1 MLVPIGALIIIVG
14 AFAIAAIDEFV
25 DSPPLAVVLQIL
37 LAAAVGIRLLT
48 SSAAPASRHI

>member
-37 LAAAVGIRLLT
+37 LAAAVGFRFLT